1 MGGERTWRLAV
12 RLHDLVIGE
21 IELDGNTARFALDD
35 SYLRMPGRPVLGQ
48 TFEDDPERVR
58 STHQRLIPWFSNL
71 LPEKGGPLR
80 DIVARQ
86 LGIHPEREFFLLA
99 GLGHDLP
106 GAVTV
111 SPVGAWAEIPHMR
124 ESPPASEF
132 PDEIRLKFSLAGI
145 QLKLSLLKTHR
156 GLTLPAGGEGGD
168 WIVKLPF
175 HDFRKV
181 PENEYSMMLW
191 LKESGVDVPAIDL
204 LPAASVQGVP
214 PGLVDPGAKVF
225 AIERFDRRDGE
236 RQHIEDFAQ
245 ILDLYPER
253 KYQNANYES
262 IGRILLALSGVE
274 AVREFVRRLVAIVLM
289 GNGDAHLKNWSLR
302 YERSGSIAL
311 SPAYDF
317 VSTIVYQPF
326 RADNLAL
333 NLDRSK
339 DFASV
344 TPATFRR
351 FGERIGYPA
360 PEELETL
367 AAEFAAKMRAVWS
380 GLERELPLSA
390 EMAELVNGRLREL
403 PLARAG

>member
-1 MGGERTWRLAV
+1 MRAEQRWLLVV
-12 RLHDLVIGE
+12 RLHDRRVGE
-21 IELDGNTARFALDD
+21 ITLDGNTARFTPD
-35 SYLRMPGRPVLGQ
+35 SAYSRTTGRPVLGQ

-58 STHQRLIPWFSNL
+58 STHQRLTPWFSNL

-86 LGIHPEREFFLLA
+86 LGIHPEREFFMLA

-111 SPVGAWAEIPHMR
+111 APSEPWARLPEPH
-124 ESPPASEF
+124 EAPPASEF
-132 PDEIRLKFSLAGI
+132 PDGVRLKFSLAGI

-156 GLTLPAGGEGGD
+156 GLTLPASGEGGD

-191 LKESGVDVPAIDL
+191 LKESGVDVPAIEL
-204 LPAASVQGVP
+204 FPAAEVQGVP
-214 PGLVDPGAKVF
+214 AGLVDRSAKVF
-225 AIERFDRRDGE
+225 AIERFDRLGGA

-245 ILDLYPER
+245 ILDVYPER

-262 IGRILLALSGVE
+262 IGRILLTLAGVE
-274 AVREFVRRLVAIVLM
+274 AVQEFVRRLVAIVLM

-302 YERSGSIAL
+302 YGRSGLTEL

-326 RADNLAL
+326 RADTLAL

-351 FGERIGYPA
+351 FGERIGYPD
-360 PEELETL
+360 PEELATL
-367 AAEFAAKMRAVWS
+367 AAAFVERMRETWS
-380 GLERELPLSA
+380 ALSTDLPLSP
-390 EMAELVNGRLREL
+390 EMAELINGRLRDL
-403 PLARAG
+403 PLARTA